1 VGNIP
6 RLSELNQ
13 QLAELSPTEKAQAK
27 FDLVITSVLLD
38 AGAGAN
44 WCYREAETGEVW
56 QRLEGLAVASFRMF
70 CQGAFSSNPDYPLQA
85 DAGGLQALTTT
96 TLAEGF
102 QVSPVNPLVGLEGG
116 VKLLQRLVEA
126 IAQHPHMFGTLNPR
140 PGKLANYLF
149 GKRDRNFSLS
159 ATEVLKAVLEGLGE
173 IWLGQVTLAGVNLG
187 DVWWHPALPGEHFCN
202 QYVPFHKLFQ
212 WLTYSLLES
221 LEELGLTL
229 TGLEELTGLPEYRNS
244 GLCLDSGLL
253 QLKQPSI
260 LQTHHLPG
268 SEVIVEWR
276 ALTVS
281 LLDQIAAT
289 IRQKLDLS
297 AAQLPLVKVLQGGT
311 WSAGRHLA
319 AQLREDG
326 FPLLQIESDGTVF

>member
-44 WCYREAETGEVW
+44 WCYREAETREVW

-140 PGKLANYLF
+140 PCKLANYLF

-187 DVWWHPALPGEHFCN
+187 DVWWHPALPGEHFGN
-202 QYVPFHKLFQ
+202 QYVPFHKLSQ

-297 AAQLPLVKVLQGGT
+297 AAQLPLVKVLY
-311 WSAGRHLA
+311 
-319 AQLREDG
+319 
-326 FPLLQIESDGTVF
+326 